1 MADMKSRVYIPC
13 AWQLQAVRLSAD
25 TFQYS
30 VGATEAGQQL
40 PAAREAQV
48 LGAQQ
53 YTVVGFEYGWLMM
66 FVIVMLLVLLHP

>member
-13 AWQLQAVRLSAD
+13 TWQLQAVRLSAD

-30 VGATEAGQQL
+30 IGATEAGQQL
-40 PAAREAQV
+40 PAAMEVQV

-53 YTVVGFEYGWLMM
+53 YMVVGFEYSWLMT
-66 FVIVMLLVLLHP
+66 FVIVTLLVLLRP

>member
-1 MADMKSRVYIPC
+1 MADMKSQVYILC

-40 PAAREAQV
+40 PADMEAQV
-48 LGAQQ
+48 LSAQQ
-53 YTVVGFEYGWLMM
+53 YTVIGFEYGWLMI
-66 FVIVMLLVLLHP
+66 FVIVMLLVLLRP